1 MDNAHTKLAIPP
13 CSGCDDL
20 ELERAEEELRIARKM
35 HETWATA
42 NTRTYLDAARHRV
55 RAIRLR
61 SQGEAS

>member
-1 MDNAHTKLAIPP
+1 MDNSHTERAIP
-13 CSGCDDL
+13 SGYNDP
-20 ELERAEEELRIARKM
+20 ELALAEEELRLARKM

-61 SQGEAS
+61 SLGEAS